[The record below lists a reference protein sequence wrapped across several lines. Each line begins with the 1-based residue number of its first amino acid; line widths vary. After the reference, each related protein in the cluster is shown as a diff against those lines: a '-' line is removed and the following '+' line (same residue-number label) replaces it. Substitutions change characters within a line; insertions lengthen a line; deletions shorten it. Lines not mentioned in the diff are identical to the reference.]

1 MDRVMESVLQTELP
15 GVKLFSRGK
24 VRDVYDLDDKL
35 LIVATDR
42 ISAFDYVIPDP
53 IPGKGAVL
61 TRMSLFWFEFL
72 KDVVPSH
79 FITANVDEYPDP
91 LPKYRDQ
98 LEGRSMLVH
107 KAERID
113 IECVVRGYIVGS
125 LWKEYKQQVAA
136 GGGAKLLGF
145 TFPNNLQ
152 ESQKFDEPIFTP
164 ATKEDDGHDINISFE
179 EMAGM
184 VGVDVAAE
192 LRKLSKNIYTKA
204 ADYCRS
210 RGIILADTKFEFGFH
225 DNQIILID
233 EVLSPDSSRFWPA
246 EKYQLGKSQESFD
259 KQFVRDYLSQTGWD
273 KNSEPPHLPQDVIDK
288 TREKY
293 EQVEK
298 LLLS

>member
-1 MDRVMESVLQTELP
+1 MESVLQTELP
-15 GVKLFSRGK
+15 DIKLFSRGK

-35 LIVATDR
+35 LIVASDR

-61 TRMSLFWFEFL
+61 TRMSLFWFDFL
-72 KDVVPSH
+72 RDVVPSH
-79 FITANVDEYPDP
+79 FITADVSEYPDP
-91 LPKYRDQ
+91 LPSFARQ

-113 IECVVRGYIVGS
+113 IECVVRGYIAGS
-125 LWKEYKQQVAA
+125 LWKDYQKQVQS
-136 GGGAKLLGF
+136 GENAKLLGF
-145 TFPNNLQ
+145 TFPPDLQ

-164 ATKEDDGHDINISFE
+164 ATKEDSGHDINISFE
-179 EMAGM
+179 NMAGM
-184 VGVDVAAE
+184 VGVDVAAR
-192 LRKLSKNIYTKA
+192 LRTLSKNIYTRA
-204 ADYCRS
+204 ADYCAD
-210 RGIILADTKFEFGFH
+210 RGIILADTKFEFGIH
-225 DNQIILID
+225 NDQIILID

-246 EKYQLGKSQESFD
+246 DKFEVGKSQESFD

-298 LLLS
+298 LLLG

>member
-1 MDRVMESVLQTELP
+1 MESVLQTELP
-15 GVKLFSRGK
+15 DVKLFSRGK

-35 LIVATDR
+35 LIVASDR

-61 TRMSLFWFEFL
+61 TRMSLFWFDFL
-72 KDVVPSH
+72 KDIVPSH
-79 FITANVDEYPDP
+79 FITANVSEYPDP
-91 LPKYRDQ
+91 LPKYSEQ

-113 IECVVRGYIVGS
+113 IECVVRGYIAGS
-125 LWKEYKQQVAA
+125 LWKDYKKQVAEGSA
-136 GGGAKLLGF
+136 AKLLGF
-145 TFPNNLQ
+145 TFPPDLK

-184 VGVDVAAE
+184 VGVDIAAK
-192 LRKLSKNIYTKA
+192 LRTLSKNIYTNA
-204 ADYCRS
+204 ADYCAE

-246 EKYQLGKSQESFD
+246 EKYEVGRSQESFD

-273 KNSEPPHLPQDVIDK
+273 KNSEPPHLPQEVIDK

-298 LLLS
+298 LLLNK